1 MRFRRPYCAPSWR
14 RSYASLGAI
23 GTRSTLLGELHRPIR
38 RQRRAEGGLLPWLVP
53 STDEQAS
60 RLTDRQFLRLLHRR
74 TVASTSTA
82 PERDYAD
89 EGARLLRATTTD
101 ATSPGYIPAA
111 AAGTCKSA
119 IVNTT
124 LKSRRRWNPVARSA
138 GHINQLKDDVNPL
151 QIPTTF
157 ARSASGASSRG
168 QRRFARSSPTTTP
181 RPRPDFSDRAGTS
194 DGPTPTRAA
203 RTEAAPC
210 CRILGADAQAQAA
223 ACALDEQQRPIADSS
238 FARMRDSRGSSGS
251 QASCDVAAS
260 VDVVAVAVTSS
271 DASPLLLVLTRSG
284 AAVDAGGCSA
294 AGATARCACKP
305 QRMGP
310 PASGPPPVWTTRL
323 ALCS

>member
-1 MRFRRPYCAPSWR
+1 MTPTRAQVPAPQDRTVGRTSGHPW
-14 RSYASLGAI
+14 
-23 GTRSTLLGELHRPIR
+23 GEL
-38 RQRRAEGGLLPWLVP
+38 V
-53 STDEQAS
+53 
-60 RLTDRQFLRLLHRR
+60 
-74 TVASTSTA
+74 
-82 PERDYAD
+82 
-89 EGARLLRATTTD
+89 
-101 ATSPGYIPAA
+101 ATSGEIQWP
-111 AAGTCKSA
+111 
-119 IVNTT
+119 
-124 LKSRRRWNPVARSA
+124 
-138 GHINQLKDDVNPL
+138 
-151 QIPTTF
+151 PTGRF
-157 ARSASGASSRG
+157 SWPPSGASSRG

-310 PASGPPPVWTTRL
+310 PASTSAALAIAAKQGSAQPVAPTGRAEDAGESRDWRRGGLGPLRGLGPALSMARL
-323 ALCS
+323 CRRCGRARVARCRCRA